1 MHFLESEDKN
11 KECKT
16 KALNSSRLFRVT
28 NLLANRIMK
37 ITSVVLRLKMH
48 RLQINQ
54 SLQERL
60 TLGDIS

>member
-16 KALNSSRLFRVT
+16 KALNSRLFRVT
-28 NLLANRIMK
+28 NLLANRIMR
-37 ITSVVLRLKMH
+37 ITNVVLRLKMH
-48 RLQINQ
+48 RLLINQ
-54 SLQERL
+54 SLQDRL